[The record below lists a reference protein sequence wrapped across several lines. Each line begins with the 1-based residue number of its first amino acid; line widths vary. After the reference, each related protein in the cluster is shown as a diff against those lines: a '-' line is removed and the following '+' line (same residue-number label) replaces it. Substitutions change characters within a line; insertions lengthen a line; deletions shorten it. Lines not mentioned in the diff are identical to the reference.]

1 MFSGLMMITRRAFTG
16 LHGRLIGLVAVLCAA
31 AVTATCDSV
40 PLLAPSGS
48 TITLTA
54 SNNAIPANGTA
65 QLVAYVLE
73 QAGTPP
79 HPGTQV
85 IFTTNL
91 GIVEPAEATT
101 DVNGRAIATFR
112 GNGQNG
118 TATINAVS
126 GAASTAAGGGGT
138 TTTNGGTTTTPTNN
152 SSGPV
157 RISIGTGAVG
167 RITLTANPTTISANG
182 GSAVVTANVVD
193 LNGNALPGAPVSFA
207 TSAGVLSGSLVNTD
221 SNGNAQTT
229 LTTSVEAIVTAN
241 VGAAGGGTGTGGGG
255 AGGGTNT
262 GSTSGQTSATVT
274 VKVNPL
280 PTVSITATGTNFQAG
295 TPVVFTISAQPGT
308 GSTSQIR
315 EVVVSFGDGTV
326 TNLGGVSGTSMTVQ
340 HKYDEGDTYTVTV
353 RVTDTLGTVVNAATT
368 VVVLDLP
375 PLNVSI
381 SKASQSAG
389 INTNYTLT
397 ATVTPPSVIV
407 ANYLWKL
414 DGVQQQSGGNNQLLL
429 SLLAGSTH
437 TVTVEVTTTT
447 GALASAS
454 VFLP

>member
-1 MFSGLMMITRRAFTG
+1 
-16 LHGRLIGLVAVLCAA
+16 
-31 AVTATCDSV
+31 
-40 PLLAPSGS
+40 
-48 TITLTA
+48 
-54 SNNAIPANGTA
+54 
-65 QLVAYVLE
+65 
-73 QAGTPP
+73 
-79 HPGTQV
+79 
-85 IFTTNL
+85 
-91 GIVEPAEATT
+91 
-101 DVNGRAIATFR
+101 
-112 GNGQNG
+112 
-118 TATINAVS
+118 
-126 GAASTAAGGGGT
+126 
-138 TTTNGGTTTTPTNN
+138 
-152 SSGPV
+152 
-157 RISIGTGAVG
+157 
-167 RITLTANPTTISANG
+167 
-182 GSAVVTANVVD
+182 
-193 LNGNALPGAPVSFA
+193 LPGAPVSFA

-241 VGAAGGGTGTGGGG
+241 VGAAGSGTGTGTGGGSTG
-255 AGGGTNT
+255 

-315 EVVVSFGDGTV
+315 EVVINFGDGTV
-326 TNLGGVSGTSMTVQ
+326 TNLGGVSGTNLTVQ

-381 SKASQSAG
+381 SKSSQAAG

-397 ATVTPPSVIV
+397 ATVTPSSVIV

-429 SLLAGSTH
+429 SLLAGTNH

-447 GALASAS
+447 GAQASAS

>member
-1 MFSGLMMITRRAFTG
+1 MISRFAPTLSGSRPAC
-16 LHGRLIGLVAVLCAA
+16 RLAGVFLVAGSALTAA
-31 AVTATCDSV
+31 CDSV

-48 TITLTA
+48 SITLTA
-54 SNNAIPANGTA
+54 SSNAIPASGTA

-73 QAGTPP
+73 QSGTPP

-91 GIVEPAEATT
+91 GLVEPAEATT
-101 DVNGRAIATFR
+101 DINGRAIATFR

-118 TATINAVS
+118 TATINALS
-126 GAASTAAGGGGT
+126 GAASTAAAASSN
-138 TTTNGGTTTTPTNN
+138 NGNTTTPATNN

-157 RISIGTGAVG
+157 RIAVGTGAVG

-182 GSAVVTANVVD
+182 GSAVVSANVVD
-193 LNGNALPGAPVSFA
+193 LNGNALSGAPVSFA

-221 SNGNAQTT
+221 TNGNAVTT

-241 VGAAGGGTGTGGGG
+241 VGASGNGTGTGGG
-255 AGGGTNT
+255 AGGGANG

-280 PTVSITATGTNFQAG
+280 PTVSISATGSTFQAG

-315 EVVVSFGDGTV
+315 EVVVNFGDGTS
-326 TNLGGVSGTSMTVQ
+326 TSLGAVSGTNLTVQ
-340 HKYDEGDTYTVTV
+340 HRYDEGDTYTVNV
-353 RVTDTLGTVVNAATT
+353 RVTDTLGTVVTAATVI
-368 VVVLDLP
+368 VVTDQPAPSVT
-375 PLNVSI
+375 I
-381 SKASQSAG
+381 SKASQPSG
-389 INTNYTLT
+389 PNTNYTLT
-397 ATVTPPSVIV
+397 ATVTPPSIIV
-407 ANYLWKL
+407 ANYLWTV
-414 DGVQQQSGGNNQLLL
+414 DGVQVQTGGSNQLLQTFPT
-429 SLLAGSTH
+429 GQTH
-437 TVTVEVTTTT
+437 LVSVEVTTTT
-447 GALASAS
+447 GIRQTAS

>member
-1 MFSGLMMITRRAFTG
+1 MLSGLMMITRQALTRLRG
-16 LHGRLIGLVAVLCAA
+16 CLIGLVALVAA
-31 AVTATCDSV
+31 AAGTASCDSV

-54 SNNAIPANGTA
+54 SSNAIPANGTA

-101 DVNGRAIATFR
+101 DVNGRAMATFR

-138 TTTNGGTTTTPTNN
+138 TTTPGGTTTPTN
-152 SSGPV
+152 SSTGPV
-157 RISIGTGAVG
+157 RISVGTGAVG
-167 RITLTANPTTISANG
+167 RITLSANPTTISANG

-241 VGAAGGGTGTGGGG
+241 VGASGSGSGTGGGG
-255 AGGGTNT
+255 TGGGSTG

-280 PTVSITATGTNFQAG
+280 PTVSISATGTAFQAG

-315 EVVVSFGDGTV
+315 EVVVNFGDGTI
-326 TNLGGVSGTSMTVQ
+326 TNLGGVSGSSMTVQ

-368 VVVLDLP
+368 IVVLDLP

-381 SKASQSAG
+381 SKASQPAG
-389 INTNYTLT
+389 ANTNYTLT

-407 ANYLWKL
+407 ANYLWKV
-414 DGVQQQSGGNNQLLL
+414 DGFQQQSGGSNQLLL
-429 SLLAGSTH
+429 TLPTGTNH
-437 TVTVEVTTTT
+437 TVTVDVTTTT
-447 GALASAS
+447 GALASAA

>member
-1 MFSGLMMITRRAFTG
+1 MLSGLMMITRQAFTG
-16 LHGRLIGLVAVLCAA
+16 LHRRLIGVAAVLAA
-31 AVTATCDSV
+31 AAITVTCDSV

-54 SNNAIPANGTA
+54 SSNAIPANGTA

-91 GIVEPAEATT
+91 GVVEPAEATT
-101 DVNGRAIATFR
+101 DVNGRAMATFR

-126 GAASTAAGGGGT
+126 GAASTAAGGGST
-138 TTTNGGTTTTPTNN
+138 TTTPGGTTTPTNN
-152 SSGPV
+152 STGPV
-157 RISIGTGAVG
+157 RISVGTGAVG
-167 RITLTANPTTISANG
+167 RITLAANPTTISANG

-193 LNGNALPGAPVSFA
+193 LNGSALPGAPVSFA

-241 VGAAGGGTGTGGGG
+241 VGAAGSGTGTGTGGGSTG
-255 AGGGTNT
+255 

-315 EVVVSFGDGTV
+315 EVVVNFGDGTV
-326 TNLGGVSGTSMTVQ
+326 TNLGGVSGTNMTVQ
-340 HKYDEGDTYTVTV
+340 HKYDEGDTFTVTV

-381 SKASQSAG
+381 SKSSQAAG

-429 SLLAGSTH
+429 SLLAGTNH

-447 GALASAS
+447 GVQASAS

>member
-1 MFSGLMMITRRAFTG
+1 
-16 LHGRLIGLVAVLCAA
+16 
-31 AVTATCDSV
+31 
-40 PLLAPSGS
+40 
-48 TITLTA
+48 
-54 SNNAIPANGTA
+54 
-65 QLVAYVLE
+65 
-73 QAGTPP
+73 
-79 HPGTQV
+79 
-85 IFTTNL
+85 
-91 GIVEPAEATT
+91 
-101 DVNGRAIATFR
+101 
-112 GNGQNG
+112 
-118 TATINAVS
+118 
-126 GAASTAAGGGGT
+126 
-138 TTTNGGTTTTPTNN
+138 
-152 SSGPV
+152 
-157 RISIGTGAVG
+157 
-167 RITLTANPTTISANG
+167 
-182 GSAVVTANVVD
+182 
-193 LNGNALPGAPVSFA
+193 
-207 TSAGVLSGSLVNTD
+207 VLSGSLVNTD
-221 SNGNAQTT
+221 ANGNALTT

-241 VGAAGGGTGTGGGG
+241 VGASTGSGTGGGG
-255 AGGGTNT
+255 AGGGSTG

-280 PTVSITATGTNFQAG
+280 PTVSITASGTNFQAG

-315 EVVVSFGDGTV
+315 EVVVNFGDGTV

-381 SKASQSAG
+381 SKASQAAG

-429 SLLAGSTH
+429 SLLAGTNH
-437 TVTVEVTTTT
+437 VVTVEVTTTT

>member
-1 MFSGLMMITRRAFTG
+1 MLSGLMMITRQAFTG
-16 LHGRLIGLVAVLCAA
+16 LHGRLIGLVSLLAAA

-54 SNNAIPANGTA
+54 SSNAIPANGTA

-73 QAGTPP
+73 QSGTPP

-91 GIVEPAEATT
+91 GLVEPAEATT
-101 DVNGRAIATFR
+101 DINGRASATFR

-118 TATINAVS
+118 TATINAIS

-138 TTTNGGTTTTPTNN
+138 STGGTTTPTN
-152 SSGPV
+152 SSTGPV
-157 RISIGTGAVG
+157 KISIGTGAVG

-193 LNGNALPGAPVSFA
+193 VNGNFLPGAPVSFA

-221 SNGNAQTT
+221 TNGNAQTT

-241 VGAAGGGTGTGGGG
+241 VGAAGSGTGSGTGGGG
-255 AGGGTNT
+255 AGGGSTG

-280 PTVSITATGTNFQAG
+280 PTVSISATGSNFQAG
-295 TPVVFTISAQPGT
+295 TPIVFTISAQPGT

-315 EVVVSFGDGTV
+315 EVVVNFGDGTV

-340 HKYDEGDTYTVTV
+340 HKYDEGDTFTVTV

-381 SKASQSAG
+381 SKSSQAAG

-407 ANYLWKL
+407 ANYLWRL
-414 DGVQQQSGGNNQLLL
+414 DGALQQSGGSNQLLL
-429 SLLAGSTH
+429 SLLAGTNH
-437 TVTVEVTTTT
+437 TVTVDVTTTT
-447 GALASAS
+447 GAPASAA